1 MVFISFN
8 SINVLQT
15 CTSNTRY
22 QMHLFNVLCHFEVFY
37 TIPVI
42 LNHFSWKSNPCS
54 QQADSFRITCKTR
67 LIFSA
72 FYTLIIFHSFSA
84 VCGRLK
90 KWNFL
95 IASWI
100 DFMVLYVPDN
110 ENACQ
115 KCPKICRYWPLS
127 YILSF
132 IIYCDSCWVFRN
144 FLSLLQ
150 LQGYEVSGSQVWSG
164 WWTVHM
170 TYITHDPWSVF

>member
-1 MVFISFN
+1 MVKLFTYSLATPYVIFYRWLIIN
-8 SINVLQT
+8 CQNKRLDMCQDLKRWFLYHSIVLMFYKHALLIHDT
-15 CTSNTRY
+15 KCVCLMFYVILRF
-22 QMHLFNVLCHFEVFY
+22 LY

-72 FYTLIIFHSFSA
+72 FYALIIFHSFSA

-90 KWNFL
+90 KLNFL

-115 KCPKICRYWPLS
+115 KWPKICRYWP
-127 YILSF
+127 
-132 IIYCDSCWVFRN
+132 
-144 FLSLLQ
+144 
-150 LQGYEVSGSQVWSG
+150 
-164 WWTVHM
+164 
-170 TYITHDPWSVF
+170 